1 MDHAVRDETTRRF
14 IAGLRKL
21 EQNGNLDALADLVTD
36 DAEVKSIDGHGPRT
50 GPDGIRELFGEY
62 LRQFDRISTTFT
74 QVTEGESH
82 AALEW
87 SSDATLPGGHPITYT
102 GITVI
107 DLDGESVSGFR
118 TCYDSAALM
127 RPVAGTTGTTPSGGE
142 DGAGG
147 EGGGGGGGGAEGGAG
162 GGNESDAEVSDED
175 DEKVGP
181 YGADTG
187 FIDEED
193 REAAKGRTP

>member
-21 EQNGNLDALADLVTD
+21 EQDDNLDALADLFTD

-50 GPDGIRELFGEY
+50 GPEGIRELFGEY
-62 LRQFDRISTTFT
+62 LRQFERISTTFT
-74 QVTEGESH
+74 QVTEGERH

-87 SSDATLPGGHPITYT
+87 SSDATLPGGHRITYT

-118 TCYDSAALM
+118 TCYDSAALL
-127 RPVAGTTGTTPSGGE
+127 RPTAGTTSGGS
-142 DGAGG
+142 GSGG
-147 EGGGGGGGGAEGGAG
+147 SGSGGPDKVGSGQVGSDQA
-162 GGNESDAEVSDED
+162 ESDAEVSEED
-175 DEKVGP
+175 DENVGP

-187 FIDEED
+187 FIPEED
-193 REAAKGRTP
+193 RDAAKGRTP

>member
-21 EQNGNLDALADLVTD
+21 EQDGNLDALADLFTE

-62 LRQFDRISTTFT
+62 LKQFDRISTTFT
-74 QVTEGESH
+74 QVTEGENH

-87 SSDATLPGGHPITYT
+87 SSDATLPGGHDITYT

-127 RPVAGTTGTTPSGGE
+127 RPTAGTSSGSGGQ
-142 DGAGG
+142 GSGAAGG
-147 EGGGGGGGGAEGGAG
+147 SASEQV
-162 GGNESDAEVSDED
+162 ESDAEVSEQ
-175 DEKVGP
+175 EGEHVGP

-193 REAAKGRTP
+193 RDAARGRTP